1 MAIIK
6 KFYIDGFT
14 LIEILVVL
22 VIIAIL
28 TSIVTI
34 SVGNARY
41 ADFLA
46 NANKIA
52 TILEILNDDAVYT
65 NSLISC
71 GTEKGKFDCAKYKN
85 GEWHDINIDRITSII
100 WPKEIII
107 KQIIVNQVIL
117 KSDEKVQF
125 LPIGNLN
132 PMSIWISYNGFSTWI
147 DGDIYGNFK
156 VSN

>member
-6 KFYIDGFT
+6 NPGGFT

-28 TSIVTI
+28 TSVVTI
-34 SVGNARY
+34 SVGSARY
-41 ADFLA
+41 TDFLA

-71 GTEKGKFDCAKYKN
+71 GIEKRKFDCTKYKN
-85 GEWHDINIDRITSII
+85 GEWHDINLNKVTSIA
-100 WPKEIII
+100 WPKEIEV
-107 KQIIVNQVIL
+107 KQVLVNQVRL
-117 KSDEKVQF
+117 KFNEKMQF

-132 PMSIWISYNGFSTWI
+132 TISIWITNNKFSTWI
-147 DGDIYGNFK
+147 DGDVYGNFK